1 MSKIQQD
8 LKRRILI
15 PCLIGNALEF
25 YDFTLCG
32 VFIVVLGKNFFPS
45 DNEFSALLGGI
56 FAFSAAF
63 WTRPLGALVFGY
75 IGDKYGRK
83 KALTLSVLMMGVP
96 TLIIGILPTYSSIGI
111 AAPCILLFC
120 RLIQGLCTGGEYNG
134 AAIFAL
140 EHMKVKSGITSGL
153 ISASCVVGAVSA
165 TTMAF
170 LSTNFLAYEEGW
182 RIPFYLGACVAIV
195 GYILRK
201 WSMETDDFIKRKP
214 IKGLPIIEVIKK
226 HPKQYLLSIA
236 SGAFNGILSYTLF
249 GFLNLY
255 ITQYV
260 GVKFTTSLF
269 LNIFGLF
276 AFMLSCPIFG
286 LICDKTSPYRSM
298 VLASFVAI
306 FTNWIG
312 FLLLQ
317 VGTIEEIIVGQI
329 FIGIGVG
336 SFVGPSHAF
345 LQQQFSPEIRYT
357 GIASGFSIGM
367 AMTGGTT
374 ALIMTYILKQSQIL
388 LAPAMYIS
396 FAALVWLV
404 ALKFLSIRNKTPRPV
419 SEYNTKKSN
428 LRVDKNE
435 ARRA

>member
-1 MSKIQQD
+1 MSYASQKE
-8 LKRRILI
+8 LRKRILI

-45 DNEFSALLGGI
+45 ENEFSALLGGI

-83 KALTLSVLMMGVP
+83 KALSLSILFMGLP
-96 TLIIGILPTYSSIGI
+96 TLVIGLLPSYASIGI
-111 AAPCILLFC
+111 AAPCILLLC
-120 RLIQGLCTGGEYNG
+120 RLMQGLCTGGEYNG

-140 EHMKVKSGITSGL
+140 EHIKGKSGITSGL
-153 ISASCVVGAVSA
+153 ISASCVVGALSA
-165 TTMAF
+165 TFA
-170 LSTNFLAYEEGW
+170 AYLVAIFPHYEDAW
-182 RIPFYLGACVAIV
+182 RIPFYFGACIALI
-195 GYILRK
+195 GYFLRR
-201 WSMETDDFIKRKP
+201 WSMETTEFMDRKP
-214 IKGLPIIEVIKK
+214 IEGIPIVEVIKK
-226 HPKQYLLSIA
+226 YPKQYILAIT

-255 ITQYV
+255 VTEYV
-260 GVKFTTSLF
+260 GIKLVTSLYS
-269 LNIFGLF
+269 NIFGLL

-286 LICDKTSPYRSM
+286 LISDKITPYRSM
-298 VLASFVAI
+298 ILSIFVAI
-306 FTNWIG
+306 STSWFG

-317 VGTIEEIIVGQI
+317 ERTLEEIFVGQI

-357 GIASGFSIGM
+357 GIASGFSLGM
-367 AMTGGTT
+367 AITGGTT
-374 ALIMTYILKQSQIL
+374 ALIMTYTLKQTQL
-388 LAPAMYIS
+388 LMAPALYITLAS
-396 FAALVWLV
+396 LVWLFV
-404 ALKFLSIRNKTPRPV
+404 LKVFGAPREKPLS
-419 SEYNTKKSN
+419 
-428 LRVDKNE
+428 
-435 ARRA
+435 